1 MVGTPLEQATVTCYK
16 HDYIGNIEYQ
26 NNTLEAYYTEEG
38 RINYAQGSRTEYNI
52 KDHLGNTRVCF
63 TPPATGNAP
72 KILQQTNYYAFGLP
86 IGNLSRTYPLVTGG
100 ALALEDKYQYN
111 QKELN
116 NDFGLLWNDYG
127 ARWYNPQL
135 AIWHQIDPLAEVA
148 TSWSSY
154 SYVYNNPI
162 SHIDPTGMA
171 GELASTF
178 VNQSGTVLEHRDDGD
193 PFVYMVSNPEKW
205 NGSKDGLGVL
215 GFEDPDKDYKKG
227 DQYSHY
233 APDPNKSIKEF
244 SSLAIGGLLLD
255 DATGIG
261 GADDILIPLIV
272 GGVAIYLA
280 VKVIDA
286 LPITIPGT
294 TTAPYNQH
302 KYYVVF
308 IDGDRFPES
317 AQHAYDAI
325 KQGFINIGNY
335 DKSGAPARRRK
346 NTAPYPAIK
355 GKDRDEF
362 LPAILRPLFNL
373 PVSVRHIDFS
383 DNRRAG
389 QSIGHQLS
397 NVSDGAFV
405 IVIPINVPK
414 P

>member
-1 MVGTPLEQATVTCYK
+1 M
-16 HDYIGNIEYQ
+16 
-26 NNTLEAYYTEEG
+26 
-38 RINYAQGSRTEYNI
+38 
-52 KDHLGNTRVCF
+52 
-63 TPPATGNAP
+63 
-72 KILQQTNYYAFGLP
+72 
-86 IGNLSRTYPLVTGG
+86 
-100 ALALEDKYQYN
+100 EDKYQYN

-325 KQGFINIGNY
+325 KQGFINIGYHDRAGKN
-335 DKSGAPARRRK
+335 DRRRK
-346 NTAPYPAIK
+346 NLAGHSTAP
-355 GKDRDEF
+355 GKERDEF
-362 LPAILRPLFNL
+362 LPAIIAPINGMKAHVRLIKDRDNSGAGGSLGQQLRKVP
-373 PVSVRHIDFS
+373 
-383 DNRRAG
+383 
-389 QSIGHQLS
+389 Q
-397 NVSDGAFV
+397 GAV
-405 IVIPINVPK
+405 VVVIPIHVPN